1 MKLEKEKSLLDEL
14 AEKTGCDYLSDV
26 PGYVGS
32 SSFHNGIGVLRDWPL
47 SEWEEAA
54 EYLTG
59 RRPEFRNEQEA
70 REYLLR
76 ANRIG
81 NS

>member
-1 MKLEKEKSLLDEL
+1 MMLQKENSLLDEL
-14 AEKTGCDYLSDV
+14 AEKTGCDYLSDL
-26 PGYVGS
+26 PGCVGS
-32 SSFHNGIGVLRDWPL
+32 SSFHNGIGVLRQWPL

-59 RRPEFRNEQEA
+59 RRQEFHNEQEA

-76 ANRIG
+76 AG
-81 NS
+81 KGE